1 MRRSW
6 TADRLPKHPCGRRVR
21 DTFQGWR
28 RNSSPRPRERRQG
41 RRPSTAPTEP
51 TSLTFPELP
60 LPNGLEM
67 SRPPTRARLVSLYV
81 SLAAKQVS
89 IFRSTADRLYRV
101 VGRGGGLVVCT
112 PSATRRLWLR
122 GLAASATL
130 RPVKRTSTR
139 ASSPRIGIRDLHGT
153 RGGLRRAERV
163 VRRAR
168 RLRDEPASQG

>member
-51 TSLTFPELP
+51 TSLTFPQLP

-67 SRPPTRARLVSLYV
+67 SRPPTRARLASLYV

-112 PSATRRLWLR
+112 PSATRRLWL
-122 GLAASATL
+122 GAMAPSATYS
-130 RPVKRTSTR
+130 PVRRTRTSPTR
-139 ASSPRIGIRDLHGT
+139 P
-153 RGGLRRAERV
+153 GL
-163 VRRAR
+163 
-168 RLRDEPASQG
+168 G